1 MDGGADG
8 SSRRLAPGIV
18 IVSPPLRRVVPELT
32 RAEAVCKQARL
43 GVGPTK
49 RLHIEVGPARVIKF
63 SATSLQSNFRS
74 SGCQC
79 PRA

>member
-1 MDGGADG
+1 MGRAGG
-8 SSRRLAPGIV
+8 LPPGL
-18 IVSPPLRRVVPELT
+18 SLFHPPLCKMVPELT

-63 SATSLQSNFRS
+63 STTSLQSNFRS